1 MSPGL
6 AHPEWALPTAI
17 GVALAAACAVGSWLA
32 VRRRARRLLGDA
44 HSIGARRLAGDL
56 VLVAALAVL
65 GLAALGP
72 RAGFETVRVAAS
84 GVDVVLLLDVS
95 RSMDAA
101 DVAPS
106 RLTRAR
112 EIAAA
117 LLERAAP
124 EDRLALAAF
133 AGRGVLLTPLT
144 RDTDSLSDLV
154 PALDGELLQ
163 QRGSDLAAGI
173 GAAIGAFDGGDRPRV
188 VVVLSDGEDPVAGRP
203 VGDELAVH
211 GGVRVVAVGLGSE
224 AGAQVPDSGVPLLDT
239 AGRPVVSR
247 RDAARLARLA
257 GATDGA
263 FFAADRWGDVD
274 LEALRDAIRR
284 DAGRPGASPEEPVSR
299 RVPASRVVPL
309 AVLAYVLLCLEG
321 VWLGAAPRE
330 ARRGALLL
338 LALGAIGAAPGGPA
352 PGEASAR
359 EAERTAAGLE
369 ARLRER
375 PGDPRLLL
383 ALGVARAEGA
393 HPDEARRALLAA
405 ALGARDPA
413 LAALAYYDLGVLA
426 LEQGDLAAA
435 RDAFFDAL
443 ALDPSDTRAR
453 FNLEWTLRAL
463 RAAPPKPPPTDASDS
478 RHAAAAEPRERP
490 EPAERARDREH
501 PQPAAPGGTDP
512 ARGFAPQLDA
522 QQLASWLDAVG
533 DRADLSLQSATRG
546 ERAPA
551 RPSDGLP
558 QW

>member
-32 VRRRARRLLGDA
+32 VRRRARRLLGSA
-44 HSIGARRLAGDL
+44 HSSGARRLAGDL

-144 RDTDSLSDLV
+144 RDTDALSDLV

-224 AGAQVPDSGVPLLDT
+224 AGA
-239 AGRPVVSR
+239 
-247 RDAARLARLA
+247 
-257 GATDGA
+257 
-263 FFAADRWGDVD
+263 
-274 LEALRDAIRR
+274 
-284 DAGRPGASPEEPVSR
+284 
-299 RVPASRVVPL
+299 
-309 AVLAYVLLCLEG
+309 
-321 VWLGAAPRE
+321 
-330 ARRGALLL
+330 
-338 LALGAIGAAPGGPA
+338 
-352 PGEASAR
+352 
-359 EAERTAAGLE
+359 
-369 ARLRER
+369 
-375 PGDPRLLL
+375 
-383 ALGVARAEGA
+383 
-393 HPDEARRALLAA
+393 
-405 ALGARDPA
+405 
-413 LAALAYYDLGVLA
+413 
-426 LEQGDLAAA
+426 
-435 RDAFFDAL
+435 
-443 ALDPSDTRAR
+443 
-453 FNLEWTLRAL
+453 
-463 RAAPPKPPPTDASDS
+463 
-478 RHAAAAEPRERP
+478 
-490 EPAERARDREH
+490 
-501 PQPAAPGGTDP
+501 
-512 ARGFAPQLDA
+512 
-522 QQLASWLDAVG
+522 
-533 DRADLSLQSATRG
+533 
-546 ERAPA
+546 
-551 RPSDGLP
+551 
-558 QW
+558 